1 MPDTAYCLCCNE
13 DVPFG
18 IVERNQ
24 KKEVICIFCGFPLDV
39 GKAPGSHDK
48 PGGGHVL
55 VADDSKFTRKIIG
68 EVLREKNFASEVI
81 SFENGLPLLSLYSK
95 LRSEKNAI
103 DVVLLDLNMPVMDG
117 LTTARA
123 IRTLEMQRRISKVP
137 IMFFSGEKA
146 TDDFR
151 AEMESLEPAYYINKG
166 SDPDPDKL
174 ALRVEYLIGY
184 LAEKF
189 GQ

>member
-95 LRSEKNAI
+95 LRSGKKAI